1 MVLLSSLISFSY
13 SLLRNLSGVLHSG
26 CSHPQHHCRRVP
38 FALYPLQYLLFV
50 EFLPM
55 AIVTGLRGYLVEVLI
70 CISLIFC
77 DVDIFAYEFF

>member
-1 MVLLSSLISFSY
+1 MSSTVAAPSF
-13 SLLRNLSGVLHSG
+13 
-26 CSHPQHHCRRVP
+26 HPQHHCRRVP